1 MRLRTRLLFSHGVV
15 ILLAIVA
22 FAAALYA
29 IQDLSGRVDA
39 IAADKMEALE
49 STERIRGEFSNVIR
63 AVLQQSLSEESTET
77 PQAIAAAADALAG
90 LHTAIENSRNYFLE
104 PNERTVFNEV
114 AADYQRFAA
123 AVIAWQQGKLSA
135 NESANRI
142 SNIFR
147 ELRTGVARLRE
158 LKSNEL
164 SASTIAARE
173 FANSMFA
180 LLGALA
186 LLLLCVGIFTMLR
199 LVRVVCFQV
208 DDLSDAVAK
217 MSKGNYDVSCKQAA
231 VDEFNVLGHHLEN
244 MGRQLNVLRDTNVDR
259 VMAEQR
265 RTNAVLDSIDDGLVI
280 FSDAGM
286 IERIN
291 AVAERQLGV
300 AIGAAIGQRFEDIA
314 DVSTGRHIRQ
324 VLASG
329 EYVDAGRPEIRI
341 ERDGDIRIIAYTLH
355 RFVERQSDRIG
366 VVMVMRDV
374 TVQHE
379 FDKMRSEFV
388 LRASHELRTPIASI
402 RMGLGLLGEKLDFAE
417 GSRELEL
424 YQTVQQELT
433 RMVSLLTDLLDLS
446 RLRVGQQTLERVPSS
461 IEETLAAARQRF
473 EPVASAARISL
484 VLQPVPTLPH
494 LALSRNAFDR
504 VLDNL
509 ITNAIRHTQAGG
521 SITLSAELTP
531 RHLFVNIADTGE
543 GITLAQQALIFEPFV
558 QIGSKRGGAGL
569 GLAICK
575 EIVQQHGG
583 ELRVESQPRRG
594 STFTIALP
602 V

>member
-1 MRLRTRLLFSHGVV
+1 MRLRSRLLLSHGVV
-15 ILLAIVA
+15 IVLAIVA

-29 IQDLSGRVDA
+29 IRDLSGRVDA

-49 STERIRGEFSNVIR
+49 STERMRGEFSNVIR
-63 AVLQQSLSEESTET
+63 AVLQRSLSDDASQAPQSL
-77 PQAIAAAADALAG
+77 AAATVALDG
-90 LHTAIENSRNYFLE
+90 LHAAIENSRNYFLA
-104 PNERTVFNEV
+104 PNEQLVFNEV

-123 AVIAWQQGKLSA
+123 AVTAWQEGKLSA
-135 NESANRI
+135 PESANRI

-164 SASTIAARE
+164 GEATTAARE

-186 LLLLCVGIFTMLR
+186 LLLLCVGIFAMLR

-208 DDLSDAVAK
+208 DDLSDAVTK
-217 MSKGNYDVSCKQAA
+217 MGKGEYDITCKQAA
-231 VDEFNVLGHHLEN
+231 VQEFNMLGRHLEN
-244 MGRQLNVLRDTNVDR
+244 MGRQLNVLRDSNVER

-280 FSDAGM
+280 FSDEGT

-300 AIGAAIGQRFEDIA
+300 DSGAAVGHRFEDIG
-314 DVSTGRHIRQ
+314 DPTTGRHIRQ

-329 EYVDAGRPEIRI
+329 EYVDTGRPEIRI
-341 ERDGDIRIIAYTLH
+341 ECDGEIRLLAYTLH
-355 RFVERQSDRIG
+355 RFVESQSDRIG
-366 VVMVMRDV
+366 VVMVMRDI

-402 RMGLGLLGEKLDFAE
+402 RMGLGLLGEKLEFAE
-417 GSRELEL
+417 GSREREL
-424 YQTVQQELT
+424 YQTVQDELT
-433 RMVSLLTDLLDLS
+433 RMVGLLTDLLDLS
-446 RLRVGQQTLERVPSS
+446 RLRIGQQTLERAPTS
-461 IEETLAAARQRF
+461 IEEMLTAARQRF
-473 EPVASAARISL
+473 DPAATNAKIAL
-484 VLQPVPTLPH
+484 TLQPLPLLPH
-494 LALSRNAFDR
+494 VPLSRSGFDR

-509 ITNAIRHTQAGG
+509 IANALRHTASGG
-521 SITLSAELTP
+521 AVTLSADATP
-531 RHLFVNIADTGE
+531 RHLLIHVADTGE
-543 GITLAQQALIFEPFV
+543 GIALAQQALIFEPFV

-575 EIVQQHGG
+575 EIVLQHGG
-583 ELRVESQPRRG
+583 EIRVDSQPRRG
-594 STFTIALP
+594 STFTVALP
-602 V
+602 I